1 MKIFRKVS
9 IFVFTFLI
17 AALLVSAN
25 VLPFGIVRLNGNEQ
39 DVTAIIAEAK
49 STDYYADIDTDLQ
62 GTAFRSE
69 VAELITSTHTKLT
82 TYKGSDNYG
91 LKAVFK
97 KSDADMKKSGNIIWF
112 YSGTSVSF
120 SSFGSGTSAT
130 NREHV
135 WPKNA
140 GKAFDAES
148 RCGSDAHHLRP
159 ANAQLN
165 STRSNNNFGEVA
177 TTNSNIVYEN
187 GKTTYPSLCYQAN
200 KVFYPGEGYRGATA
214 RILMY
219 VQTRWGDENNLKF
232 VLGKGENKTIGDI
245 ATLLKWHYEE
255 PPTAEEIARNEY
267 VYSIQGNRNP
277 FIDHPEY
284 ATKIYC
290 YDGESYNS
298 KLQSIAAQY
307 DNYTDSDE
315 YTVATELTVTP
326 TETELT
332 EGSTVTLSA
341 NVSPTDAKRNFT
353 FTSSNTSVAT
363 VSSRGVVTAVKEGTA
378 TVTVKENYS
387 GLSKTVTIKVTAKKI
402 LATALSVSPASA
414 ELNLGDLMTITT
426 VASPSNAVCSFTYST
441 SNPSVAEVDEYGVV
455 MGCGAGTATITVTE
469 VNSNLTKTVV
479 VTVIDN
485 AATPAAKEFITYV
498 LVVRAKLGQQ
508 SAYDY
513 IVKALNAYGK
523 LNDNEKAAVES
534 SYKTLVD
541 CVLTYNEFADTANTE
556 HVLSVD
562 NALSPAKND
571 TDAQ

>member
-9 IFVFTFLI
+9 IFVFTFVI

-39 DVTAIIAEAK
+39 DVTAIVAEAK

-69 VAELITSTHTKLT
+69 VAELITSTHKTET
-82 TYKGSDNYG
+82 TYDG
-91 LKAVFK
+91 LRNVFK
-97 KSDADMKKSGNIIWF
+97 KSDADPNVSGNILWF
-112 YSGTSVSF
+112 YTGTSVKFTGSF
-120 SSFGSGTSAT
+120 NTGT

-140 GKAFDAES
+140 GKAFPKES
-148 RCGSDAHHLRP
+148 KCGSDAHHLRP
-159 ANAQLN
+159 LNTNLN
-165 STRSNNNFGEVA
+165 SSRSNNNFGEVA
-177 TTNSNIVYEN
+177 QTNGNIVKE
-187 GKTTYPSLCYQAN
+187 GGSSTYDNLCYQAN

-219 VQTRWGDENNLKF
+219 VQTRWGNDYNLEF
-232 VLGKGENKTIGDI
+232 VLGKGSNKTIGDI

-341 NVSPTDAKRNFT
+341 SVSPTNAKRNFT

-378 TVTVKENYS
+378 TVTVKETYS
-387 GLSKTVTIKVTAKKI
+387 GLSKTVTIKVIAKKI

-414 ELNLGDLMTITT
+414 ELNLGDLMTITA

-441 SNPSVAEVDEYGVV
+441 SNPSVAEVDEYGTV

-498 LVVRAKLGQQ
+498 LVARAKLGQQ

-562 NALSPAKND
+562 NALFPTKND